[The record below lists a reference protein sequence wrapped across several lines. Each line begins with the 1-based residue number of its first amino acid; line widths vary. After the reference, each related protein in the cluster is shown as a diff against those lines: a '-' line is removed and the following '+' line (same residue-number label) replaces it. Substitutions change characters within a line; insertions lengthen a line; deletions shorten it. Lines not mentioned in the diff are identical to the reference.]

1 MTPAV
6 YDAGAQVSRSPAQVQ
21 LRRLLRGC
29 EVVSMTEQKAHAA
42 GQLPGR
48 AGTSDVRSSGTE
60 GSVSRSPSRP
70 GQPNAVAIRA
80 GRECRPQLIG
90 TGGRID
96 ANDRVG

>member
-48 AGTSDVRSSGTE
+48 AGTSEVRSSGTE

-70 GQPNAVAIRA
+70 HAGAVATRA
-80 GRECRPQLIG
+80 GRERRPQLIG
-90 TGGRID
+90 AGGRID